1 MGVRLRLLLF
11 AAVVVAAGAAGWRY
25 LETNGWRLP
34 GAATVPSAG
43 AQAAR
48 PSPSPVAVATEEVRR
63 GAKPV
68 EVIANGLAVPEAVVT
83 VRPRVDGQIEAV
95 HVQEGQMV
103 RRGQPLFTLDSR
115 LNRALLVQQ
124 EAQVARDRALLAR
137 ALADQVRYQSLRGE
151 GYAAQQRLE
160 QATADASAAAATVRA
175 GEALAAQT
183 RLYIE
188 FATIVAEAD
197 GRLGALP
204 LRVGNFVRQAENT
217 ALATITQIDPIM
229 VQFALSERWLPDVQA
244 AIRAAEAGN
253 APTPRVQ
260 ARVENDTG
268 PPLEGELIFVD
279 SAVDVQTGTI
289 ALKARFQN
297 PEARLWPGQYVQVT
311 VTPRVD
317 ADAISVPSA
326 ALQTGQAGRFVFVLQ
341 DGVARR
347 RPVELVRTIA
357 DLAVIRGDVAAGER
371 VIVEGAQRVADGMR
385 AVDRG
390 RPVGAPPPVAG
401 GRPAE
406 AAPPAAGQARRV
418 SSAAH

>member
-1 MGVRLRLLLF
+1 MGVRLRLLLL
-11 AAVVVAAGAAGWRY
+11 AAVVAAAGAAGWRY
-25 LETNGWRLP
+25 VETNGWRLP
-34 GAATVPSAG
+34 GAASAPPAG

-48 PSPSPVAVATEEVRR
+48 PSPPPVAVATEEVRR

-68 EVIANGLAVPEAVVT
+68 EVIANGLVVPEAVAT
-83 VRPRVDGQIEAV
+83 VRTRVDGQIEAV

-183 RLYIE
+183 RLNIE
-188 FATIVAEAD
+188 FATIVTEVD

-229 VQFALSERWLPDVQA
+229 VQFAVPERWLPDVQA

-253 APTPRVQ
+253 APTPRV
-260 ARVENDTG
+260 RVRAENDTG

-279 SAVDVQTGTI
+279 SSVDVQTGTI
-289 ALKARFQN
+289 ALKARFRN
-297 PEARLWPGQYVQVT
+297 AEARLWPGQYVQVT

-317 ADAISVPSA
+317 PDAISVPSA
-326 ALQTGQAGRFVFVLQ
+326 ALQTGQEGRFVFVLQ

-357 DLAVIRGDVAAGER
+357 DRAVVRGDLTAGER

-390 RPVGAPPPVAG
+390 RPGAPPVVS
-401 GRPAE
+401 RPAGV
-406 AAPPAAGQARRV
+406 APADGQARRV